1 MSTVLVSD
9 AGRGSS
15 IAIIRSLGRHGLRV
29 IAADHDP
36 RSPGFRSRYAAERLV
51 HTDPAAAPGAVVEAL
66 HARAAAGDV
75 DLIVPVSD
83 EVLLPLAAA
92 RERFAGLAALA
103 IPERAALAQAAD
115 KGATLRLARGLGV
128 PVPRTA
134 VVRSTADA
142 LAAAGELGWPVV
154 LKPAVSR
161 LLRDGRIERFEVAYA
176 ADPPGVAAAMAR
188 VAGRCEMLVQ
198 EHLPGEGHGVEL
210 LADAGRVLMAFQ
222 HRRLHEVPITGG
234 ASALRESVPI
244 DPELLGHA
252 TRLLG
257 ALRWT
262 GLAMVEFRVGPDG
275 PALMEINGR
284 VWGSLPLAVKSGV
297 DFPLGLVGVHLGAA
311 VPPAEPPAIGVRSRN
326 LGLELV
332 WIASVLRRRR
342 RYPFLTAPRR
352 RQAVAAALRL
362 PLRRD
367 GYDVL
372 AADDPAP
379 GVADAARACGR
390 VLRKV
395 GHAA

>member
-1 MSTVLVSD
+1 MTTVLVSD

-51 HTDPAAAPGAVVEAL
+51 HPDPAADPAAVVEAL
-66 HARAAAGDV
+66 HERAAASGV

-103 IPERAALAQAAD
+103 IPDGEALAQAAD
-115 KGATLRLARGLGV
+115 KGATLRLARALGV
-128 PVPRTA
+128 PLPRTA
-134 VVRSTADA
+134 VARTAGEA
-142 LAAAGELGWPVV
+142 LAAAGDLGWPVV

-176 ADPPGVAAAMAR
+176 ADPEGVAAAMAR
-188 VAGRCEMLVQ
+188 VAGRCEVLVQ
-198 EHLPGEGHGVEL
+198 EHLAGEGHGVEL
-210 LADAGRVLMAFQ
+210 LADGGRALMAFQ

-234 ASALRESVPI
+234 ASALRESVPL
-244 DPELLGHA
+244 DAELLGHA

-262 GLAMVEFRVGPDG
+262 GLAMVEFRVGPGG

-284 VWGSLPLAVKSGV
+284 VWGSLPLAVKCGV
-297 DFPLGLVGVHLGAA
+297 DFPLGLVAVHLGAA
-311 VPPAEPPAIGVRSRN
+311 LPPARAAALGVRSRN

-332 WIASVLRRRR
+332 WIASVMRRRR
-342 RYPFLTAPRR
+342 RYPFLAAPGRG
-352 RQAVAAALRL
+352 QAVAAAVRL
-362 PLRRD
+362 PLPGD

-372 AADDPAP
+372 AVDDPAP
-379 GVADAARACGR
+379 GLADTVRAFGR

-395 GHAA
+395 GHAT